1 MATPSFAKY
10 FGSGVIVRISTLSS
24 FNLSE
29 CDLKIATA
37 FIHLLSPGL
46 DALTRPC
53 LSDAWR
59 AYVTIAH
66 TLLNWNSKF
75 L

>member
-1 MATPSFAKY
+1 MVPSSFAKY
-10 FGSGVIVRISTLSS
+10 FGSGVIVCLT
-24 FNLSE
+24 FNLSSCKLSE
-29 CDLKIATA
+29 RAFEIATA

-59 AYVTIAH
+59 AYVTIVR
-66 TLLNWNSKF
+66 LLVQLKF
-75 L
+75 